1 MRLFLCGDVM
11 TGRGIDQ
18 ALPHPANPVLHEP
31 YVRDAR
37 EYVHLAEKAHAPIP
51 RPLSFDY
58 IWGDALK
65 ELERAEVA
73 EPASGG
79 QPLQS
84 NEYDRSGEATRRGWT
99 TQPPAAA
106 GGCPAGAKRVD
117 FRIVNLETAVT
128 SAETPW
134 PDKGIHYRM
143 HPQNIGCLSAAH
155 ISACALANNHVLDW
169 GYDGLSETLQTLN
182 AAGIAYS
189 GAGNDADEAMRP
201 AILNATGKRRLLLFS
216 FGSITSGIPPEWK
229 ATSPAAAGGVNLL
242 DDLSEATA
250 ARVCD
255 EMRAHQQPGDLILA
269 SIHWGSNWGYDISS
283 EQIAFAHR
291 LIEEGVA
298 IVHGHSSHHVKA
310 IEVFKGRLIL
320 YGCGDFLTDYEGISG
335 YETFRGDL
343 ALMYL
348 IDLDSD
354 NGELIAARLVP
365 MQMRRFRL
373 ERASAADA
381 RWLCDLLNK
390 LGAKFNTRVKLQNDN
405 SLVLEWP
412 RCRQSCLQFSGAAAF
427 V

>member
-1 MRLFLCGDVM
+1 MHLFLCGDVM

-18 ALPHPANPVLHEP
+18 ALPHPANPVLYEP
-31 YVRDAR
+31 HVRDAR
-37 EYVHLAEKAHAPIP
+37 EYVHLAEYAHGPIAP
-51 RPLSFDY
+51 PLSFDY
-58 IWGDALK
+58 IWGDALQ
-65 ELERAEVA
+65 ELEQAE
-73 EPASGG
+73 
-79 QPLQS
+79 
-84 NEYDRSGEATRRGWT
+84 
-99 TQPPAAA
+99 
-106 GGCPAGAKRVD
+106 VD

-128 SAETPW
+128 SAETLW

-143 HPQNIGCLSAAH
+143 LPQNIGCLSAAH

-169 GYDGLSETLQTLN
+169 GYDGLSETLQTLDST
-182 AAGIAYS
+182 GIARS
-189 GAGNDADEAMRP
+189 GAGSDSDEAMQP
-201 AILNATGKRRLLLFS
+201 AVLGTVGKGRVLLFS
-216 FGSITSGIPPEWK
+216 FGVTTSGVPQDWK
-229 ATSPAAAGGVNLL
+229 ATSISPGVNLL

-255 EMRAHQQPGDLILA
+255 EMRAHQQPGDLIVA
-269 SIHWGSNWGYDISS
+269 SIHWGSNWGYEIPR
-283 EQIAFAHR
+283 EQVVFAHH

-348 IDLDSD
+348 VELDSD

-405 SLVLEWP
+405 S
-412 RCRQSCLQFSGAAAF
+412 
-427 V
+427 